1 MLLSLRPSQDRIEP
15 RRAIRMGFT
24 ALREIGGALGMTVDS
39 DPDPDSEIAVTFEE
53 FAAAVDQLRAVG
65 FPVEREAAEAWP
77 HFRGWRVNYEALAY
91 ALAYRTDQ
99 VPAPWSGPRR
109 WGADTIPVQRPT
121 LRSPGKD
128 GSPVKGPPG
137 TLKMDGHEQAK
148 VSPEGSGEPSPARND

>member
-1 MLLSLRPSQDRIEP
+1 
-15 RRAIRMGFT
+15 MG
-24 ALREIGGALGMTVDS
+24 RSGWTVDI
-39 DPDPDSEIAVTFEE
+39 DPDPDSEIALTFEE

-109 WGADTIPVQRPT
+109 WGADDHTCAASQPQVARQDA
-121 LRSPGKD
+121 SPI
-128 GSPVKGPPG
+128 KGPRAVTLDGQGQARCRPEQPRRAEPG
-137 TLKMDGHEQAK
+137 PRQRRGRGGPQRLMGRRHLWHNVEI
-148 VSPEGSGEPSPARND
+148 SFE